1 MKFKDQFY
9 LILAG
14 IFIASLVT
22 CNLIANKFVTV
33 DLGFK
38 VFIVSA
44 GILPYPLT
52 FLVTD
57 LISEL
62 YGQKKANQVVFSG
75 FIASLFVLLFLWLGA
90 QPDALNRMEI
100 KTNSDNKIDLKLIE
114 NLSKVDFLKLES
126 TDQNTAI
133 FDIKSHVEMNDE
145 EVMRSIEPSLKSLD
159 KEIYTINF
167 IQSPINNS
175 TYNLVFQNAW
185 RVIAASMIAYLFA
198 QFIDVR
204 IFHFWKKLTKGKHLW
219 LRNNGSTVAS
229 QLVDT
234 TLVVSILFVGVWN
247 SDQIF
252 RAIIDGWLFKML
264 MALIDTPIIYGIIY
278 LLKGKI
284 EIAAIE
290 EP

>member
-1 MKFKDQFY
+1 MKFKEQFY
-9 LILAG
+9 LVLSG

-62 YGQKKANQVVFSG
+62 YGQKKANQVVLSG
-75 FIASLFVLLFLWLGA
+75 FIASLFVLLFLWLGS
-90 QPDALNRMEI
+90 QPNALNRLQVSSLKGEKI
-100 KTNSDNKIDLKLIE
+100 NYELFDTLSKNNFLEPVYKSDNKI
-114 NLSKVDFLKLES
+114 
-126 TDQNTAI
+126 T
-133 FDIKSHVEMNDE
+133 FDIKEGLGPNSTTIQEIVKNLKDQ
-145 EVMRSIEPSLKSLD
+145 SLELD
-159 KEIYTINF
+159 F
-167 IQSPINNS
+167 IQSPVNDQ

-204 IFHFWKKLTKGKHLW
+204 IFHFWKRLTKGKHLW
-219 LRNNGSTVAS
+219 LRNNGSTLLS

-234 TLVVSILFVGVWN
+234 TLVVSILFVGVW
-247 SDQIF
+247 STDQIF
-252 RAIIDGWLFKML
+252 GAILDGWLFKMI

-284 EIAAIE
+284 DIAEIKS
-290 EP
+290 